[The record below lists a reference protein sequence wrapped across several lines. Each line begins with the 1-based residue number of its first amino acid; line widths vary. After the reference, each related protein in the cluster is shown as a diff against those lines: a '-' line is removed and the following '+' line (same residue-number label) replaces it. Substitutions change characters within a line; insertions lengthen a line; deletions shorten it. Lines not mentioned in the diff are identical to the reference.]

1 MKRFKC
7 NNCMNVYMDS
17 YPVDDTCKICKSGT
31 VRITEDAATILPFG
45 IIVDMLVVNLQVLK
59 SNAGFYIGYFS
70 YLDGPIDRV
79 SSYYATKEEASI
91 MLKAIIENEK
101 VLVLYGV
108 EGDEYRRDR

>member
-1 MKRFKC
+1 MARFKC
-7 NNCMNVYMDS
+7 SNCMNVYADN
-17 YPVDDTCKICKSGT
+17 YPIDDTCKICKMGI

-59 SNAGFYIGYFS
+59 SNAGFYLGYFS